1 MNEDREEVWQTGTGA
16 ASHGLALSGA
26 GRSAPG
32 SVPAC
37 IRHICAGVLRPGLG
51 PELPSAVTIP
61 LLSSNRELP
70 RAEPDISTL
79 ETLACGCSHSL
90 GAGAE

>member
-1 MNEDREEVWQTGTGA
+1 MNEDREEVWRTGTGT

-26 GRSAPG
+26 RRSAPG
-32 SVPAC
+32 NVPAC
-37 IRHICAGVLRPGLG
+37 IRHICAGVLHPGLG

-70 RAEPDISTL
+70 RAEPDVSTL
-79 ETLACGCSHSL
+79 ETLARGCSHSL